1 MKSIISIKKAAKN
14 WEEGLPIGNGRM
26 GASVLGKISEEMI
39 TINEETIWYGPFRNR
54 KNPDC
59 LDMVPKIREMLL
71 KGEVAKAQ
79 FFAKMAMTSTPKY
92 MNPYQ
97 PAGDL
102 KIQFMNHLAKR
113 TSERTCYLDLDEAIA
128 WVKYN
133 MYDVHYEREHFAS
146 QKYNVIVIRLTADKP
161 GMLTISA
168 NMNRKPF
175 EENSEKL
182 DDNTVCN
189 YGQCAAD
196 GINYFTAVRMVAKG
210 AEVNT
215 LGDFVYTQNA
225 DEVILYVASS
235 TDFEI
240 DENKKFCRNN
250 NFKEECLTRLDNA
263 QKAGYEKIK
272 QEHISWYKPLYN
284 RVNFEI
290 NNVTDDER
298 LVEVM
303 LDELKSGEVKQNDYL
318 TVLLFNFA
326 KYLMISSSYD
336 CKLPANLQ
344 GIWNGEYVPPWQS
357 EFTININTQMNYWM
371 VEKCNLPQCHM
382 PLFDLIDRLVE
393 NGRVTARELYGC
405 RGFCAHHNTN
415 LWANTDPE
423 GIMDASPFWVMGG
436 AWLSLHMYEHFL
448 YTGDFEFL
456 HKRALPVM
464 REALLFFEDYLY
476 KMEDGTLVT
485 GPSVSPENTYLSSIG
500 QKGALCMGPAMDIQI
515 LRQLCK
521 SYLVGV
527 SLLDE
532 EYRDISDEQ
541 KIKDMLSKL
550 PDNKISS
557 DGRVLEW
564 QEEYE
569 ETEKG
574 HRHISHMYALHPGN
588 EITEETPKLFE
599 AAKKTIE
606 ARLSCGGGHTG
617 WSRAWIACFFARLKM
632 GDKVFEN
639 INGLLMKS
647 IKNNLYDTHPPF
659 QIDGNFGIAEAM
671 IEAIV
676 QSHCSY
682 IEVLPALPKEWQ
694 CGKLEGVRLRSIP
707 KIIEEGIYKGVAGSP
722 LTADIYWNDGKLAKF
737 IVVADKSCTVD
748 FKYADKRKICE
759 LKAGI
764 STEIT
769 F

>member
-1 MKSIISIKKAAKN
+1 
-14 WEEGLPIGNGRM
+14 
-26 GASVLGKISEEMI
+26 
-39 TINEETIWYGPFRNR
+39 
-54 KNPDC
+54 
-59 LDMVPKIREMLL
+59 
-71 KGEVAKAQ
+71 
-79 FFAKMAMTSTPKY
+79 
-92 MNPYQ
+92 
-97 PAGDL
+97 
-102 KIQFMNHLAKR
+102 
-113 TSERTCYLDLDEAIA
+113 
-128 WVKYN
+128 
-133 MYDVHYEREHFAS
+133 
-146 QKYNVIVIRLTADKP
+146 
-161 GMLTISA
+161 
-168 NMNRKPF
+168 
-175 EENSEKL
+175 
-182 DDNTVCN
+182 
-189 YGQCAAD
+189 
-196 GINYFTAVRMVAKG
+196 
-210 AEVNT
+210 
-215 LGDFVYTQNA
+215 
-225 DEVILYVASS
+225 
-235 TDFEI
+235 
-240 DENKKFCRNN
+240 
-250 NFKEECLTRLDNA
+250 
-263 QKAGYEKIK
+263 
-272 QEHISWYKPLYN
+272 
-284 RVNFEI
+284 
-290 NNVTDDER
+290 
-298 LVEVM
+298 
-303 LDELKSGEVKQNDYL
+303 
-318 TVLLFNFA
+318 
-326 KYLMISSSYD
+326 
-336 CKLPANLQ
+336 
-344 GIWNGEYVPPWQS
+344 
-357 EFTININTQMNYWM
+357 
-371 VEKCNLPQCHM
+371 M

-393 NGRVTARELYGC
+393 NGRVTAKELYGC

-456 HKRALPVM
+456 QKRALPVM

-532 EYRDISDEQ
+532 KDRGTFDED
-541 KIKDMLSKL
+541 KIKVMLSKL
-550 PDNKISS
+550 PDNKISA

-588 EITEETPKLFE
+588 EITEETPELFD

-682 IEVLPALPKEWQ
+682 VEVLPALPKQWQ
-694 CGKLEGVRLRSIP
+694 SGKLEGVRLRSIP
-707 KIIEEGIYKGVAGSP
+707 KVIDKKINAGSP
-722 LTADIYWNDGKLAKF
+722 LTADICWNDGKLAKF
-737 IVVADKSCTVD
+737 TVIADQSCIVD
-748 FKYADKRKICE
+748 FKYADKRQTCA
-759 LKAGI
+759 LKAGVV
-764 STEIT
+764 TEIT